1 MHYVSEHVIQKLVRQ
16 ERVNA
21 AIAHV
26 FTAMAEGNARN
37 FPVVR
42 ELLEHKGA
50 VFGFKSGFA
59 PNDAL
64 LGVKVGG
71 YWPHNAAQGTPNHQS
86 TVLLVDPD
94 SGAPVAVV
102 AAAYLT
108 ALRTAAASALS
119 VRHLARQDAETLG
132 ILGAGGQSL
141 TQVRAALS
149 ERDFQSVLICSRS
162 PGPVDAL
169 ISSLAAS
176 GVDAKSCDAATLA
189 RTSDVIIT
197 VTPSQHAIIKADWV
211 QPGTHIACMG
221 ADTRGKQEV
230 ESSLM
235 ERARLFGDEPS
246 QCVSIG
252 ECQSAYRDGTICQ
265 DDIVALGD
273 VINGSV
279 PGRTSPAD
287 ITVFDS
293 TGVGLQD
300 LVAAR
305 LALDIAIEHDCA
317 QELDNA
323 PR

>member
-1 MHYVSEHVIQKLVRQ
+1 MRYVSEHVIHKLVRQ
-16 ERVNA
+16 EQVNA
-21 AIAHV
+21 AIARV
-26 FTAMAEGNARN
+26 FTTMADGRARN

-42 ELLEHKGA
+42 EMLEHKGA
-50 VFGFKSGFA
+50 VFGFKSGFS
-59 PNDAL
+59 PSDAL

-71 YWPHNAAQGTPNHQS
+71 YWPQNAAQGTPNHQS

-94 SGAPVAVV
+94 SGAPVAVI

-119 VRHLARQDAETLG
+119 IRHLAREDSKTLG

-141 TQVRAALS
+141 TQVRAALA

-169 ISSLAAS
+169 IDSLAAL
-176 GVDAKSCDAATLA
+176 GVNAKSCDVATLA
-189 RTSDVIIT
+189 RMSDVIIT
-197 VTPSQHAIIKADWV
+197 VTPSQHAVIKADWV

-230 ESSLM
+230 EPALM
-235 ERARLFGDEPS
+235 ERVRLFGDEPS

-252 ECQSAYRDGTICQ
+252 ECQSAYRDGAIRE
-265 DDIVALGD
+265 DNIIALGH

-279 PGRTSPAD
+279 PGRTAPED

-300 LVAAR
+300 LAAAR
-305 LALDIAIEHDCA
+305 LALDVAIEHDCA
-317 QELDNA
+317 QELNER
-323 PR
+323 P